1 MTNFDSLEVM
11 LKNQWE
17 LQRDLGY
24 DFAKMN
30 PEERIEFMKNMYIA
44 AIQELGEVLNETS
57 WKPWTTGVRLNTH
70 ALIGELNDVFQFIMN
85 MWFAAMPTATIEDI
99 AGTMLVIHTSKI
111 AVNRKR
117 ARVGYDGVS
126 GKCPECRRALDDQH
140 VTCTPDLGYCQQNDR
155 LIP

>member
-1 MTNFDSLEVM
+1 MTYFDSLELM
-11 LKNQWE
+11 LE
-17 LQRDLGY
+17 RQRDFQRDIGY
-24 DFAKMN
+24 DFAKMTVA
-30 PEERIEFMKNMYIA
+30 ERVAFIKDMYVA
-44 AIQELGEVLNETS
+44 AVQELGEALDETS
-57 WKPWTTGVRLNTH
+57 WKPWTTGVRLNTS
-70 ALIGELNDVFQFIMN
+70 ALTGELNDAFQFIMN

-99 AGTMLVIHTSKI
+99 AGAMLAIHTNKI